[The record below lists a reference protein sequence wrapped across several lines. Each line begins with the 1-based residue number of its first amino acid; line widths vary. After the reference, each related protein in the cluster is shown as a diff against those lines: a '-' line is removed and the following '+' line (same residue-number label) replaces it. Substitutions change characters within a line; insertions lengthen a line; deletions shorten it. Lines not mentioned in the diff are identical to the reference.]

1 MAHTAYFL
9 GANSKDGFYSLMDRL
24 IDPAKARAI
33 YILKGGPG
41 CGKSSL
47 MKRVGQAAEDAGFRP
62 QYIYCS
68 GDPDSLDGVVI
79 EELKVAL
86 CDGTAPHVVE
96 PKYPGAVERYVNLG
110 ECYDT
115 AALAQRRQEV
125 MELMAGYQGAYR
137 RAYRCLKGAGQLMED
152 NLDLL
157 ETDALKE
164 KIKKR
169 AKGII
174 AREIPKHG
182 NGGEIT
188 ERFLSAVTCKGQVCL
203 FETADTLCKH
213 IYELADSYGL
223 GHLLLEEL
231 LGAAVERG
239 HDAIVCPDPMDPNRL
254 QHLLLPGLGV
264 AFVTGSPELPYPG
277 KPYRRLRLDAM
288 ANQEELRRHKARI
301 RFSRKVS
308 RALLDEGM
316 ETLAAEKQLH
326 DALEKVYNPHV
337 DFERVYE
344 TARRV
349 TDEVLGFAGEL

>member
-1 MAHTAYFL
+1 MAHTTYFL
-9 GANSKDGFYSLMDRL
+9 GANSKDGFYSLMDQL
-24 IDPAKARAI
+24 IDPANARAI

-47 MKRVGQAAEDAGFRP
+47 MKRVGQAAQDAGYCP

-79 EELKVAL
+79 DELGVAL

-115 AALAQRRQEV
+115 DALTQHKEKIV
-125 MELMAGYQGAYR
+125 ELMGGYQGAYR

-152 NLDLL
+152 NLELL
-157 ETDALKE
+157 ETDALKA

-182 NGGEIT
+182 TGGKVT
-188 ERFLSAVTCKGQVCL
+188 ERFLSAVTCKGRVCL
-203 FETADTLCKH
+203 FETADLLCKR

-223 GHLLLEEL
+223 AHLLLEEL

-239 HDAIVCPDPMDPNRL
+239 HDAVVCPDPMAPNRL
-254 QHLLLPGLGV
+254 QHLLLPDLGV

-277 KPYRRLRLDAM
+277 KPYRRIRLDAM

-308 RALLDEGM
+308 GALLDEGM
-316 ETLAAEKQLH
+316 ETLAAEKELH
-326 DALEKVYNPHV
+326 DELEKVYNPHV
-337 DFERVYE
+337 DFERVY
-344 TARRV
+344 AIASAV
-349 TDEVLGFAGEL
+349 TEEILGFAEGL

>member
-9 GANSKDGFYSLMDRL
+9 GANSKDGFASLMDRL
-24 IDPAKARAI
+24 ADPEKARAI

-41 CGKSSL
+41 CGKSTL
-47 MKRVGQAAEDAGFRP
+47 MKKVGQAAQDAGYCP

-68 GDPDSLDGVVI
+68 GDPDSLDGLVI
-79 EELKVAL
+79 DELGVAL

-110 ECYDT
+110 ECYDA
-115 AALAQRRQEV
+115 AALARCKDEV
-125 MELMAGYQGAYR
+125 MELMVGYQGAYR

-169 AKGII
+169 ARGII

-182 NGGEIT
+182 NGGAVT
-188 ERFLSAVTCKGQVCL
+188 ERFLSAVTCKGQICL
-203 FETADTLCKH
+203 FETADKLCKR
-213 IYELADSYGL
+213 IYELSDSYGL
-223 GHLLLEEL
+223 AHLMLEEL

-239 HDAIVCPDPMDPNRL
+239 HDVVACPDPMMPGRL

-277 KPYRRLRLDAM
+277 KSYRRIRLDAM

-316 ETLAAEKQLH
+316 ETLAAEKELH

-337 DFERVYE
+337 DFDRV
-344 TARRV
+344 
-349 TDEVLGFAGEL
+349 DEMAGKIIAEILGFAGGQ

>member
-1 MAHTAYFL
+1 MAHTTYFL
-9 GANSKDGFYSLMDRL
+9 GANSKDGFASLMDQL
-24 IDPAKARAI
+24 IAPADARAI

-47 MKRVGQAAEDAGFRP
+47 MKKVGQAAQDAGYCP
-62 QYIYCS
+62 EYIYCS

-79 EELKVAL
+79 PELRVAL

-96 PKYPGAVERYVNLG
+96 PMYPGAVEHYVNLG
-110 ECYDT
+110 ACYDT
-115 AALAQRRQEV
+115 AALAREKDRV

-157 ETDALKE
+157 ETEALKE

-169 AKGII
+169 AKGIV

-182 NGGEIT
+182 TGGAVK
-188 ERFLSAVTCKGQVCL
+188 ERFLSAVTCKGQVCF
-203 FETADTLCKH
+203 FETADLLCKR

-223 GHLLLEEL
+223 AHLLLEEL

-239 HDAIVCPDPMDPNRL
+239 HDAVVCPDPMMPSRL

-264 AFVTGSPELPYPG
+264 AFVSASPELPYPG
-277 KPYRRLRLDAM
+277 KPYRRIRLDAM

-316 ETLAAEKQLH
+316 ETLAAEKVLH
-326 DALEKVYNPHV
+326 DELEQIYNPHV
-337 DFERVYE
+337 DFDKVYA
-344 TARRV
+344 TAQAII
-349 TDEVLGFAGEL
+349 DEILGFAKEV

>member
-24 IDPAKARAI
+24 IDPAEARAV

-47 MKRVGQAAEDAGFRP
+47 MKKVGQAAQDAGYNP

-68 GDPDSLDGVVI
+68 GDPDSLDGLVI
-79 EELKVAL
+79 EELGVAF
-86 CDGTAPHVVE
+86 CDGTAPHIVE
-96 PKYPGAVERYVNLG
+96 PRYPGAVERYVNLG

-115 AALAQRRQEV
+115 AALAGHKGKI

-152 NLDLL
+152 NLELL
-157 ETDALKE
+157 ETEVLKA

-169 AKGII
+169 AKGIV

-182 NGGEIT
+182 GGGKVA

-203 FETADTLCKH
+203 FETVDKLCKRV
-213 IYELADSYGL
+213 YELADSYGL
-223 GHLLLEEL
+223 SHLLLEEL

-239 HDAIVCPDPMDPNRL
+239 HDVVVCPDPMAPNRL
-254 QHLLLPGLGV
+254 QHLLLPEVGV
-264 AFVTGSPELPYPG
+264 AFVSGPPELPYPG
-277 KPYRRLRLDAM
+277 KPYRRIRLDAM
-288 ANQEELRRHKARI
+288 ADQEELRRHKARI
-301 RFSRKVS
+301 RFSRKVA

-316 ETLAAEKQLH
+316 ETLAAEKALH
-326 DALEKVYNPHV
+326 DELEKVYNPHV
-337 DFERVYE
+337 DFDQVY
-344 TARRV
+344 AIANAV
-349 TDEVLGFAGEL
+349 TEEVLGFARER

>member
-1 MAHTAYFL
+1 MAHTTYFL

-24 IDPAKARAI
+24 IDPAKAQAI

-47 MKRVGQAAEDAGFRP
+47 MKKVGQAAQDAGFQP

-68 GDPDSLDGVVI
+68 GDPDSLDGLVI
-79 EELKVAL
+79 DELGVAL

-96 PKYPGAVERYVNLG
+96 PRYPGAVERYVNLG

-115 AALAQRRQEV
+115 TALAQRKDEV

-152 NLDLL
+152 NLDIL
-157 ETDALKE
+157 ETNALKE
-164 KIKKR
+164 KVKKR
-169 AKGII
+169 ARGII

-182 NGGEIT
+182 NGGAVT
-188 ERFLSAVTCKGQVCL
+188 ERFLSAVTCKGQVCF
-203 FETADTLCKH
+203 FETVDALCKRV
-213 IYELADSYGL
+213 YELADSYGL
-223 GHLLLEEL
+223 AHLLLEEL

-239 HDAIVCPDPMDPNRL
+239 HDAVACPDPMAPERL
-254 QHLLLPGLGV
+254 QHLLLPGLGL

-277 KPYRRLRLDAM
+277 KPYRRIRLDAM
-288 ANQEELRRHKARI
+288 ANQDELRRQKARI

-308 RALLDEGM
+308 RALLEEGM
-316 ETLAAEKQLH
+316 ETLAAEKELH
-326 DALEKVYNPHV
+326 DALEEVYNPHV
-337 DFERVYE
+337 DFDRVY
-344 TARRV
+344 AIAQAV
-349 TDEVLGFAGEL
+349 TDEILGFAGQV

>member
-24 IDPAKARAI
+24 IDPAEARAV

-47 MKRVGQAAEDAGFRP
+47 MKKVGQAAQDAGYNP

-68 GDPDSLDGVVI
+68 GDPDSLDGLVI
-79 EELKVAL
+79 EELGVAF
-86 CDGTAPHVVE
+86 CDGTAPHIVE
-96 PKYPGAVERYVNLG
+96 PRYPGAVERYVNLG

-115 AALAQRRQEV
+115 SALAGHKEKI

-152 NLDLL
+152 NLELL
-157 ETDALKE
+157 ETEVLKA

-169 AKGII
+169 AKGIV

-182 NGGEIT
+182 GGGKVT

-203 FETADTLCKH
+203 FETVDKLCKRV
-213 IYELADSYGL
+213 YELADSYGL
-223 GHLLLEEL
+223 SHLLLEEL

-239 HDAIVCPDPMDPNRL
+239 HDAIVCPDPMAPNRL
-254 QHLLLPGLGV
+254 QHLLLPEVGV
-264 AFVTGSPELPYPG
+264 AFVSGPPELPYPG
-277 KPYRRLRLDAM
+277 KPYRRIRLDAM
-288 ANQEELRRHKARI
+288 ADQEELRRHKARI
-301 RFSRKVS
+301 RFSRKVA

-316 ETLAAEKQLH
+316 ETLAAEKALH
-326 DALEKVYNPHV
+326 DELEKVYNPHV
-337 DFERVYE
+337 DFDQVY
-344 TARRV
+344 AIANAV
-349 TDEVLGFAGEL
+349 TEEVLGFARER

>member
-24 IDPAKARAI
+24 IDPSKARAI

-41 CGKSSL
+41 CGKSSV
-47 MKRVGQAAEDAGFRP
+47 MKKVGQAAQDAGFCP
-62 QYIYCS
+62 EYIYCS

-79 EELKVAL
+79 PELGAAV

-110 ECYDT
+110 DCYDT
-115 AALAQRRQEV
+115 HALARRKDEV

-152 NLDLL
+152 NLELL
-157 ETDALKE
+157 ETPELKE

-169 AKGII
+169 ARGII

-182 NGGEIT
+182 NGGAIS
-188 ERFLSAVTCKGQVCL
+188 ERFLSAVTCRGQVCL
-203 FETADTLCKH
+203 FETADTLCKR

-223 GHLLLEEL
+223 AHLLLEEL

-239 HDAIVCPDPMDPNRL
+239 HDAVLCPDPMAPERL

-264 AFVTGSPELPYPG
+264 GFVTGSPELPYPG
-277 KPYRRLRLDAM
+277 KPYRRIRLDAM
-288 ANQEELRRHKARI
+288 ADQEALRRQKARI

-316 ETLAAEKQLH
+316 ETLAVEKQLH
-326 DALEKVYNPHV
+326 DELEKVYNPHV
-337 DFERVYE
+337 DFDRVYAMGQE
-344 TARRV
+344 IIDELAAFPRV
-349 TDEVLGFAGEL
+349 L

>member
-1 MAHTAYFL
+1 MAHTTYFL

-24 IDPAKARAI
+24 IDPAEARAI

-47 MKRVGQAAEDAGFRP
+47 MKKVGQAAQDAGCCP

-68 GDPDSLDGVVI
+68 GDPDSLDGLVI
-79 EELKVAL
+79 DEWGVAL
-86 CDGTAPHVVE
+86 CDGTAPHIAE
-96 PKYPGAVERYVNLG
+96 PSYPGAVERYVNLG
-110 ECYDT
+110 ACYDT
-115 AALAQRRQEV
+115 AGLATHKKEI
-125 MELMAGYQGAYR
+125 MELMGGYQGAYR
-137 RAYRCLKGAGQLMED
+137 RAYRCLKGAGQLIED
-152 NLDLL
+152 NLELL
-157 ETDALKE
+157 ETDALKA

-182 NGGEIT
+182 TGGKVT
-188 ERFLSAVTCKGQVCL
+188 ERFLSALTCKGQVCL
-203 FETADTLCKH
+203 FETANELCKY

-223 GHLLLEEL
+223 AHLLLEEL

-239 HDAIVCPDPMDPNRL
+239 HDAVVCPDPMAPSRL

-277 KPYRRLRLDAM
+277 KPYRRIRLDAM
-288 ANQEELRRHKARI
+288 ADQEELRRHKARI
-301 RFSRKVS
+301 RFSRKVA

-316 ETLAAEKQLH
+316 ETLAAEKELH
-326 DALEKVYNPHV
+326 DALEKVYNPYV
-337 DFERVYE
+337 DFDRVY
-344 TARRV
+344 AMA
-349 TDEVLGFAGEL
+349 DEVIGEILELAAKL